1 MADTQNMGR
10 QRRVARKPE
19 WKLSGEPGKLWSPKE
34 DCWCRCVRCYDI
46 IIETQEQ
53 RDTAIVF
60 GVLISD
66 LLNQALKP
74 SDFLSPSTVCTITVE
89 IRDVEL
95 DRPRSGPLL
104 CPLVVV

>member
-1 MADTQNMGR
+1 M
-10 QRRVARKPE
+10 
-19 WKLSGEPGKLWSPKE
+19 
-34 DCWCRCVRCYDI
+34 
-46 IIETQEQ
+46 
-53 RDTAIVF
+53 VF